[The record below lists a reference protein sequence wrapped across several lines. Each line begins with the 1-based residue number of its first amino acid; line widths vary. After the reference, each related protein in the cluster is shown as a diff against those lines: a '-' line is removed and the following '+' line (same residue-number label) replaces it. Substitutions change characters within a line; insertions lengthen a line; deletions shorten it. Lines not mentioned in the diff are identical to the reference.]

1 MTDEF
6 LPLRIAIL
14 DNDPLFLKLLVQ
26 LVPRCVAGTE
36 VVWFTQSGLDA
47 ARRCT
52 DPDLAPDILMMDLS
66 LNDETSGLEVC
77 RLIRTVI
84 AEVPLLGMT
93 SFSLAFYAAKLADA
107 GAQGLAA
114 KSDSSM
120 MSLAISR
127 LRNGGTFSPVDGVR
141 FDAAA
146 TAHDR
151 LIHAPKSDPPR
162 LSAQESRI
170 LDLLSQGMRYA
181 QIASEFGTAES
192 SVRTQAHRAVKKLNA
207 NTLSQAIAIWVTG
220 ARR

>member
-1 MTDEF
+1 
-6 LPLRIAIL
+6 
-14 DNDPLFLKLLVQ
+14 
-26 LVPRCVAGTE
+26 
-36 VVWFTQSGLDA
+36 
-47 ARRCT
+47 
-52 DPDLAPDILMMDLS
+52 
-66 LNDETSGLEVC
+66 
-77 RLIRTVI
+77 
-84 AEVPLLGMT
+84 
-93 SFSLAFYAAKLADA
+93 
-107 GAQGLAA
+107 
-114 KSDSSM
+114 

-127 LRNGGTFSPVDGVR
+127 LCSGGTFSPVDGVR

-146 TAHDR
+146 AAHDR
-151 LIHAPKSDPPR
+151 LIHEPKSDPPR